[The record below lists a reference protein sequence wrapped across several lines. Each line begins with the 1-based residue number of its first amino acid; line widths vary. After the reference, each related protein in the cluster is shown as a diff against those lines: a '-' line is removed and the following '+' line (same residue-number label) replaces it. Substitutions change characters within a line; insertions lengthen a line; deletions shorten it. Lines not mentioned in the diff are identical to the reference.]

1 MPAAGHLC
9 QFVTIGDGST
19 EITLVKLNNGAAMA
33 RPTDT
38 DTESAK
44 RQREGVRERDA
55 RREREGEKGERTQ
68 ASSKCNAVPCRAAQF
83 LAPGNGQKW

>member
-1 MPAAGHLC
+1 M
-9 QFVTIGDGST
+9 
-19 EITLVKLNNGAAMA
+19 VKLNNGAAMA

-44 RQREGVRERDA
+44 RQREGVREK
-55 RREREGEKGERTQ
+55 RREEGGERTQ

-83 LAPGNGQKW
+83 LAPGIGQKW

>member
-38 DTESAK
+38 DTERA
-44 RQREGVRERDA
+44 RGEGLWDA
-55 RREREGEKGERTQ
+55 RTEGKGARRQ
-68 ASSKCNAVPCRAAQF
+68 ASSKCNAVPCRAARF
-83 LAPGNGQKW
+83 LAPGIGQKW